1 MGARSGRRGA
11 HGETNID
18 HIAIGPSGVWG
29 IDAKRYKDKRP
40 ELRVGGG
47 LFRPRVESLR
57 VGGGDG
63 TNLVDGVKSHVDR
76 VSDALAD
83 DTIPITG
90 VLCFLEA
97 DWPLLGGSFTV
108 DDVHVAWPRLLI
120 KPMMEARAVAFDVEA
135 THARLAEAF
144 PIA

>member
-1 MGARSGRRGA
+1 MGARSGRRRA

-57 VGGGDG
+57 VGGRDG
-63 TNLVDGVKSHVDR
+63 TKLVDGVKSQVDR
-76 VSDALAD
+76 VREALAH

-90 VLCFLEA
+90 VLCFLKA
-97 DWPLLGGSFTV
+97 DWPLIDGSFAV
-108 DDVHVAWPRLLI
+108 DDVHVVWPRLLI
-120 KPMMEARAVAFDVEA
+120 KRMTEAPDAAFDVSEA
-135 THARLAEAF
+135 HACRAEAF
-144 PIA
+144 SVA

>member
-1 MGARSGRRGA
+1 M
-11 HGETNID
+11 
-18 HIAIGPSGVWG
+18 
-29 IDAKRYKDKRP
+29 
-40 ELRVGGG
+40 
-47 LFRPRVESLR
+47 ESLR

-63 TNLVDGVKSHVDR
+63 TKLVDGVKSQVDR

-120 KPMMEARAVAFDVEA
+120 KRMTEAPVVAFDVDA
-135 THARLAEAF
+135 THARLAQAF
-144 PIA
+144 PVA